1 MRRKQITIAILAG
14 AMSAA
19 LGLGAPKDVN
29 RARVAFEKRCTG
41 CHALDSIKVGPRLR
55 GVYGR
60 QAGKDAGFSY
70 SDAMMAAS
78 VIWDEKT
85 LDRWLT
91 DTDSVIRGNDMSFR
105 LDDAAER
112 SDIIAYLKEV
122 SGK

>member
-1 MRRKQITIAILAG
+1 MRLKRRTVGIFACVVC
-14 AMSAA
+14 AA
-19 LGLGAPKDVN
+19 LGTGAPKDVN
-29 RARVAFEKRCTG
+29 PGRVAFEKRCTG

-70 SDAMMAAS
+70 SDAIAATS
-78 VIWDEKT
+78 VVWDEKT

-112 SDIIAYLKEV
+112 SAIIGYLKEV
-122 SGK
+122 SVK